1 MKFRL
6 EAEIGAGAERYRLQ
20 KDYSWRQ
27 IDPTNTSINSS
38 FNSGDDFNVDDFWFD
53 DLDQVAA
60 YAASA
65 TQVEL
70 DNITYVT
77 RRPGR
82 GGDGRENLADL
93 SARVCRLTKPR
104 RFSQSELTSVIATGD
119 DDQVNVL
126 ALDLLGYFKLIEP
139 QEARNQ
145 YSPLAVISEEFFSAC
160 GGHIGYEAAQDK
172 KIMREYYLSLLDGW
186 SCHLHTDALGLTRDI
201 LPPRK
206 SEAEL
211 WKEVEMLTKHLK

>member
-27 IDPTNTSINSS
+27 IDPNNTGISSS
-38 FNSGDDFNVDDFWFD
+38 FNSGDDFNVNDFWFD

-60 YAASA
+60 YATSA

-70 DNITYVT
+70 DNIAYVT

-82 GGDGRENLADL
+82 GGNGRENLADL
-93 SARVCRLTKPR
+93 SAKVCRLTKPR

-119 DDQVNVL
+119 DNQVNVL
-126 ALDLLGYFKLIEP
+126 ALDLLGYFKLVEP
-139 QEARNQ
+139 QEARDQ
-145 YSPLAVISEEFFSAC
+145 YAPLAVISEEFFSAC

-172 KIMREYYLSLLDGW
+172 RIMREYYFSMLEGW
-186 SCHLHTDALGLTRDI
+186 NRHLHTDMLGLTQDT
-201 LPPRK
+201 LLPRK

>member
-6 EAEIGAGAERYRLQ
+6 EAEIGTGADRYRLQ
-20 KDYSWRQ
+20 KDYNWRQ
-27 IDPTNTSINSS
+27 IDTTPFDSDSK
-38 FNSGDDFNVDDFWFD
+38 FNSGDDFNVEDLWFD
-53 DLDQVAA
+53 DLDQVAT
-60 YAASA
+60 YATTI

-93 SARVCRLTKPR
+93 TARVCRLTKPR
-104 RFSQSELTSVIATGD
+104 RFSQSELTKVIAAGD

-126 ALDLLGYFKLIEP
+126 ALDLLGYFKLVEP

-145 YSPLAVISEEFFSAC
+145 YSLLAVISEEFFSAC

-172 KIMREYYLSLLDGW
+172 KIMREYYLSMLDGW
-186 SCHLHTDALGLTRDI
+186 NCHLHTDALGLTRDI
-201 LPPRK
+201 LPPEK
-206 SEAEL
+206 A
-211 WKEVEMLTKHLK
+211 KQNYGKK